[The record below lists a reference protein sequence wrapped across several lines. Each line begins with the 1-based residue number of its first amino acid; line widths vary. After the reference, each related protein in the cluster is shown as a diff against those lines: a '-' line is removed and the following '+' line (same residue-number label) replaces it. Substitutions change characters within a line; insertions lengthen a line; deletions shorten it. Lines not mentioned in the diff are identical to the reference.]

1 MIRMFVFKN
10 KQSSF
15 EMGNITFGG
24 NPGEFPTILIGGL
37 FFKGQDIVENTR
49 KGTFNEV
56 LTKEWINIAESMSE
70 RTGHPLILQLY
81 GRTEEAIEN
90 HISWISENFEG
101 PFIFESINSKT
112 RVRGLEYCQESGLFN
127 RAIFNSINISSTDT
141 EKEAIQNSSLETA
154 ISLGWSPK
162 ATSLEERMQTI
173 KEIVETTRDLGV
185 KNIIVDPGTMPVGA
199 GYGLELRTLLAM
211 KSDLGLP
218 SCLAP
223 HNAPSAWNFI
233 KQNDF
238 NQESLHT
245 ASVVASTVA
254 AQLFTADCIMFGSLV
269 RSEEVFTAVALIGN
283 AISAAI
289 AEAYHTLDIDRDLF
303 EPKTFQ

>member
-1 MIRMFVFKN
+1 
-10 KQSSF
+10 
-15 EMGNITFGG
+15 
-24 NPGEFPTILIGGL
+24 
-37 FFKGQDIVENTR
+37 
-49 KGTFNEV
+49 
-56 LTKEWINIAESMSE
+56 
-70 RTGHPLILQLY
+70 
-81 GRTEEAIEN
+81 
-90 HISWISENFEG
+90 
-101 PFIFESINSKT
+101 
-112 RVRGLEYCQESGLFN
+112 
-127 RAIFNSINISSTDT
+127 
-141 EKEAIQNSSLETA
+141 
-154 ISLGWSPK
+154 
-162 ATSLEERMQTI
+162 MQTI
-173 KEIVETTRDLGV
+173 KEIVETTRGLGV

-223 HNAPSAWNFI
+223 HNAPSAWSFI
-233 KQNDF
+233 KQSDLDK
-238 NQESLHT
+238 ESLHT

-254 AQLFTADCIMFGSLV
+254 AQLFTADCIMFGSLA

>member
-1 MIRMFVFKN
+1 MFVFKN

-15 EMGNITFGG
+15 KLGNITFGG

-70 RTGHPLILQLY
+70 RTGHPLILQIY
-81 GRTEEAIEN
+81 GRTEDAIEN

-101 PFIFESINSKT
+101 PFIFESINPKT

-127 RAIFNSINISSTDT
+127 RAIFNSINISSTDA

-173 KEIVETTRDLGV
+173 KDIVETTDTLGV
-185 KNIIVDPGTMPVGA
+185 KNIIADPGTMPVGA

-211 KSDLGLP
+211 KSELGLP
-218 SCLAP
+218 SCIAP
-223 HNAPSAWNFI
+223 HNAPSAWSFI